1 MQRQLP
7 RSIIVVQIEKVYF
20 QCTKALVRSKLW
32 DPAAQIKRTELPSV
46 GELVAAT
53 MKGADADEYNRIYPE
68 RIKQTIY

>member
-1 MQRQLP
+1 
-7 RSIIVVQIEKVYF
+7 VQIDRVYF

-32 DPAAQIKRTELPSV
+32 DPAAQVPRTALPSV

-53 MKGADADEYNRIYPE
+53 MKDADADEYNRIYPE